1 MQLEDLGAEEMEELK
16 GVIEN
21 FMGELGRFAITNDLE
36 DQYEGLLMFTFETI
50 LENSVPEAEQVK
62 KFSENF
68 DEYVGG
74 LLEADQITVDE
85 EEELQQRFEE
95 AKERIK
101 QREGRN

>member
-1 MQLEDLGAEEMEELK
+1 MKLEELGADEMEDLKRIIEE
-16 GVIEN
+16 
-21 FMGELGRFAITNDLE
+21 FMGELGRFAITNELE
-36 DQYEGLLMFTFETI
+36 DQYDGLLMFTFETI

-74 LLEADQITVDE
+74 LLEAGEITVDE
-85 EEELQQRFEE
+85 EEELQKRFEE